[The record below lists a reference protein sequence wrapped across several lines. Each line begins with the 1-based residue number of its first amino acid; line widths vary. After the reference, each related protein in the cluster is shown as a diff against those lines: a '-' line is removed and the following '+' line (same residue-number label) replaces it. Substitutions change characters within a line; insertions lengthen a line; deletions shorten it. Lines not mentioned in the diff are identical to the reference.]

1 MEEMVET
8 DSSLNDTGHKDTL
21 IFTLS
26 NEPSFEVTNSQIL
39 DDRDFKKNTYIFTLP
54 RDKTIIL
61 EIEKPSR
68 ELIYFAIFFVS
79 LQIADGM
86 LTSIGVARFGISGE
100 GNPFLKDLM
109 LKYGPDKAL
118 FMVKAAAIFI
128 IAGLTALAKRAPFV
142 KDVIGTLSCVYL
154 FAAIIPWVYII
165 THYFD

>member
-1 MEEMVET
+1 MVE
-8 DSSLNDTGHKDTL
+8 NTGNHQDPKDTL
-21 IFTLS
+21 IFNLS
-26 NEPSFEVTNSQIL
+26 NEPSLEITNSQIL
-39 DDRDFKKNTYIFTLP
+39 DDRDFKSNTYIFNLP

-68 ELIYFAIFFVS
+68 ELIYFALFFVS

-100 GNPFLKDLM
+100 GNPFLKNLM
-109 LKYGPDKAL
+109 LEHGPDKAL
-118 FMVKAAAIFI
+118 FIVKACAIFI

-142 KDVIGTLSCVYL
+142 KDIIGTLSCIYL

-165 THYFD
+165 THYFDW

>member
-1 MEEMVET
+1 MSEITEKEP
-8 DSSLNDTGHKDTL
+8 DYKDTL
-21 IFTLS
+21 IFKLT
-26 NEPSFEVTNSQIL
+26 NEPSFEITNSQIL
-39 DDRDFKKNTYIFTLP
+39 DDRDFKTNTYIFTLP

-68 ELIYFAIFFVS
+68 ELFYFALFFVS
-79 LQIADGM
+79 LQVADGM
-86 LTSIGVARFGISGE
+86 LTSIGVARFGIQGE
-100 GNPFLKDLM
+100 GNPFLKNLM
-109 LKYGPDKAL
+109 LEHGADKAL

-142 KDVIGTLSCVYL
+142 KDIIGTLSCIYL